1 MLCCKNP
8 TFNTIYK
15 LAIVPYI
22 FVLEK
27 ALGIP
32 NLLKLLHFYSAD
44 ALVNTGLAKLGYE
57 YVNIGM
63 DCDLNPISY
72 DASCTEQ
79 HLAEMLSISSFR

>member
-1 MLCCKNP
+1 LLCCKNP

-57 YVNIGM
+57 YVNID
-63 DCDLNPISY
+63 DCWAESDRDYQVRRSNFPT
-72 DASCTEQ
+72 DAT
-79 HLAEMLSISSFR
+79 R